1 MNVGI
6 VGGTGPAG
14 RALALRLVVAGNDVV
29 IGSRDSSR
37 SGGVVEELREILND
51 RAMSLHAGT
60 NEDAA
65 LCEIVV
71 LATPW
76 EGAVATAA
84 ELSGPLR
91 AKVLVSMVNALAR
104 VGNEF
109 QALTPSRGSV
119 AASVQSVLPETLVT
133 TGFQHLP
140 ARDLARIDQALDAD
154 VMVCSD
160 SERGFLETKALVSS
174 VAGLNAVFSG
184 SLASANAV
192 EALTAVLLNIN
203 VRYKAHVSMR
213 LTGLSENG

>member
-14 RALALRLVVAGNDVV
+14 RALALRLAVAGNDVV
-29 IGSRDSSR
+29 VGSRDPLR
-37 SGGVVEELREILND
+37 SDSAVGELRE
-51 RAMSLHAGT
+51 SLVDGAGSLRPGT
-60 NEDAA
+60 NVDAA
-65 LCEIVV
+65 LCQIVV

-84 ELSGPLR
+84 DLSVQLR
-91 AKVLVSMVNALAR
+91 EKVLVSMVNALAR

-109 QALTPSRGSV
+109 QALILSRGSV
-119 AASVQSVLPETLVT
+119 AASIQSVLPETLVT

-140 ARDLARIDQALDAD
+140 ARELARVDRGLDAD
-154 VMVCSD
+154 VLVCSD
-160 SERGFLETKALVSS
+160 SERGFLETRDLVSS
-174 VAGLNAVFSG
+174 ISGLRAVFSG

-203 VRYKAHVSMR
+203 VRYKTHVSMR